1 MNPDR
6 RAAGM
11 AKMQEVYGFSVD
23 PDAVEGDF
31 VRYTVDHLFGDIWDR
46 PALGVPA
53 RRLLTIGVLASLG
66 RPDLLEIQ
74 FSSALRLGE
83 LDAAEVREIVVH
95 LAHYVGWPNATAV
108 NQAAEAA
115 IRKAPAAA
123 APGAGGPGSP
133 GAARPGSPGA
143 ARPEPGSPG
152 EGSR

>member
-6 RAAGM
+6 RAAGT

-23 PDAVEGDF
+23 PDTIEGDF

-46 PALGVPA
+46 SALGVPA

-66 RPDLLEIQ
+66 RADLLEIQ

-115 IRKAPAAA
+115 IHKAPGAA
-123 APGAGGPGSP
+123 APGPGS
-133 GAARPGSPGA
+133 
-143 ARPEPGSPG
+143 
-152 EGSR
+152 